1 MKKYVPLLA
10 NKDNNQM
17 AYTRITAAEAAA
29 LINDNAYIG
38 LGGFT
43 PNGVPKAVFREL
55 SRRAISEHEAGR
67 PFQVG
72 ILTGASSLQSV
83 EGDMANAHA
92 IKFRAPFS
100 TNKDFRTHTN
110 LGEIDYEDTH
120 LGHMAERLRHGFYGE
135 IDWAIIEVSDLEEGE
150 NLCKAYL
157 TSAGGIAVTIARLA
171 KRVIIEYNHF
181 HNPSAKLLHDC
192 YEPGECGF
200 ARQPIPIIHVGDK
213 VGKNYIE
220 IDPHK
225 IVGVVECNIPE
236 EARSFKAM
244 TAETQQ
250 MGYNVAEFL
259 VKDMNEGRI
268 PPQFLPLQSGVGA
281 TGNAVLQALG
291 QNPHIPHFEV
301 YSEVVQDAAIDLI
314 QKGIITNAS
323 ATAMTVT
330 NETLKTVYDNM
341 RFFKQHLVIRQSEIA
356 NSPEVIR
363 RLGVIALNTA
373 IECDMYGNENSSH
386 ICGSKLMNG
395 IGGSCDYERN
405 GYISIFTTASTAK
418 DGKISAIVPMCSHVD
433 STEHDVDVIVTEQG
447 VADLRGKGP
456 MRRAKEIIENCAHPD
471 YRPLLREY
479 LRIAEKG
486 HEPQSMR
493 AALSFHDTFM
503 KKGDMRLT
511 DFGDYLK

>member
-1 MKKYVPLLA
+1 
-10 NKDNNQM
+10 
-17 AYTRITAAEAAA
+17 
-29 LINDNAYIG
+29 
-38 LGGFT
+38 
-43 PNGVPKAVFREL
+43 
-55 SRRAISEHEAGR
+55 
-67 PFQVG
+67 
-72 ILTGASSLQSV
+72 
-83 EGDMANAHA
+83 
-92 IKFRAPFS
+92 
-100 TNKDFRTHTN
+100 
-110 LGEIDYEDTH
+110 
-120 LGHMAERLRHGFYGE
+120 
-135 IDWAIIEVSDLEEGE
+135 
-150 NLCKAYL
+150 
-157 TSAGGIAVTIARLA
+157 
-171 KRVIIEYNHF
+171 
-181 HNPSAKLLHDC
+181 
-192 YEPGECGF
+192 
-200 ARQPIPIIHVGDK
+200 
-213 VGKNYIE
+213 
-220 IDPHK
+220 
-225 IVGVVECNIPE
+225 
-236 EARSFKAM
+236 
-244 TAETQQ
+244 
-250 MGYNVAEFL
+250 
-259 VKDMNEGRI
+259 
-268 PPQFLPLQSGVGA
+268 
-281 TGNAVLQALG
+281 
-291 QNPHIPHFEV
+291 
-301 YSEVVQDAAIDLI
+301 
-314 QKGIITNAS
+314 
-323 ATAMTVT
+323 MTVT